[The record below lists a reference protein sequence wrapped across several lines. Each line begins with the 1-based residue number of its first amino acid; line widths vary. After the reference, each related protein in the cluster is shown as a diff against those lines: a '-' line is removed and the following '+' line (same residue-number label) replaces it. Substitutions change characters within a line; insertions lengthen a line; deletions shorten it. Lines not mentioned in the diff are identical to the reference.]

1 MTPGLKMR
9 VNVVAAVLAGLAL
22 RVYLVLKFPVTDTGD
37 APFYME
43 LAWNWLKN
51 GVYGF
56 PVYGRLTPVDMR
68 VPGYPAFLA
77 AVFAFAG
84 QSARAAML
92 AQVVADLATCFVV
105 ALIAVRLAPAPARRR
120 VAIAGLWLAAL
131 CPFTANYT
139 AVVLTETLVIFLT
152 ALATLVLLQTDA
164 GAGSVPVKATPSA
177 SFVGRGF
184 SHDIS
189 AESKPGA
196 LAPEGAL
203 NNPVTG
209 MFAARIARFLSD
221 PWLLAGIVVGFGT
234 LVRPET
240 PLLLF
245 AAGLVLLA
253 KWWRPADWMKLFR
266 AGLLMGLGLLL
277 PLVPWAARNWHTLHD
292 VQFLA
297 PRYSELPGEY
307 TPLGFS
313 DWTNTWMWRFRDVYL
328 TQWKVNEEEIEI
340 DQLPAYAFDSQ
351 DEKERVADLLDEYN
365 EALTIGPNLDEG
377 FREIARERTER
388 HPLRTYVKVPL
399 LRTLTLWFTPRVE
412 LLPSSGH
419 LWPLRSEWEDDR
431 PDFLVTLGVTVV
443 NGIYVVLAL
452 IGTWL
457 ARRRPGVALLVVF
470 CVVRT
475 LFFARFVET
484 PEPRYVLEC
493 FPAVIALAAQVW
505 SQGSRQAPSL

>member
-1 MTPGLKMR
+1 MTPPNKMR
-9 VNVVAAVLAGLAL
+9 ANLAAAVCAGLAL
-22 RVYLVLKFPVTDTGD
+22 RVYLVLKFPVADTGD
-37 APFYME
+37 APFYIE

-56 PVYGRLTPVDMR
+56 AVHGQLTPVDMR

-77 AVFAFAG
+77 AVFAVAG
-84 QSARAAML
+84 QSPRAAML
-92 AQVVADLATCFVV
+92 AQVVVDLATCFVI
-105 ALIAVRLAPAPARRR
+105 ALIAARLAPESSRRR
-120 VAIAGLWLAAL
+120 VALAGLWLAAL

-152 ALATLVLLQTDA
+152 ALGILVLLQTD
-164 GAGSVPVKATPSA
+164 
-177 SFVGRGF
+177 VGTAHVARARAF
-184 SHDIS
+184 
-189 AESKPGA
+189 
-196 LAPEGAL
+196 LA
-203 NNPVTG
+203 N
-209 MFAARIARFLSD
+209 

-253 KWWRPADWMKLFR
+253 KWWRPADWMKLTR
-266 AGLLMGLGLLL
+266 AGVLLGLGLLI
-277 PLVPWAARNWHTLHD
+277 PLVPWAARNWRTLHD

-307 TPLGFS
+307 TPLGFTA
-313 DWTNTWMWRFRDVYL
+313 WTNTWMWRFRDVYL
-328 TQWKVNEEEIEI
+328 TQWKVNEEEIAI
-340 DQLPAYAFDSQ
+340 DELPAYAFDSQ
-351 DEKERVADLLDEYN
+351 DEKERMADLLDEYN
-365 EALTIGPNLDEG
+365 EALTIDPSLDQE
-377 FREIARERTER
+377 FREIGRERTER

-419 LWPLRSEWEDDR
+419 LWPLREEWQDDR
-431 PDFLVTLGVTVV
+431 PDFLVTLGLSVV
-443 NGIYVVLAL
+443 NFIYLAL
-452 IGTWL
+452 ALVGAWL
-457 ARRRPGVALLVVF
+457 ARRRPGWALLILF

-475 LFFARFVET
+475 LFFVAFVET

-493 FPAVIALAAQVW
+493 FPAVIALAAQVFTSRGSAQAL
-505 SQGSRQAPSL
+505 SQ

>member
-1 MTPGLKMR
+1 MTPSNKMR
-9 VNVVAAVLAGLAL
+9 ANVAAAVCAGLAL

-37 APFYME
+37 APFYIE

-51 GVYGF
+51 GMYGF
-56 PVYGRLTPVDMR
+56 AVHGQLTPVDMR

-77 AVFAFAG
+77 AVFAVAG
-84 QSARAAML
+84 RSPRAAML
-92 AQVVADLATCFVV
+92 AQVAVDLATCFVI
-105 ALIAVRLAPAPARRR
+105 ALMAARLASESSRRR
-120 VAIAGLWLAAL
+120 VALAGLWLATL

-152 ALATLVLLQTDA
+152 ALAILVLLQTD
-164 GAGSVPVKATPSA
+164 
-177 SFVGRGF
+177 VGG
-184 SHDIS
+184 
-189 AESKPGA
+189 
-196 LAPEGAL
+196 
-203 NNPVTG
+203 
-209 MFAARIARFLSD
+209 ARIAHSGSFLAN

-240 PLLLF
+240 PLVLF
-245 AAGLVLLA
+245 AAGLVLVA
-253 KWWRPADWMKLFR
+253 NWWRPADWMKLIR

-307 TPLGFS
+307 TPLGFTA
-313 DWTNTWMWRFRDVYL
+313 WTNTWMWRFRDVYL
-328 TQWKVNEEEIEI
+328 TQWKVNEEEIAI
-340 DQLPAYAFDSQ
+340 DELPAYAFDSQ
-351 DEKERVADLLDEYN
+351 DEKERMADLLDEYN
-365 EALTIGPNLDEG
+365 EALTIDPPLDQE

-399 LRTLTLWFTPRVE
+399 LRALTLWFTPRVE

-419 LWPLRSEWEDDR
+419 LWPLREEWQDDR
-431 PDFLVTLGVTVV
+431 PDFLVTLGLSVV
-443 NGIYVVLAL
+443 NIIYIALAL
-452 IGTWL
+452 AGAWL
-457 ARRRPGVALLVVF
+457 ARRRPGWALLILV

-475 LFFARFVET
+475 LFFVKFVET

-505 SQGSRQAPSL
+505 SRGSAQTLSQ

>member
-1 MTPGLKMR
+1 MTPINKMR
-9 VNVVAAVLAGLAL
+9 ANVAAAVAAGLAL

-37 APFYME
+37 APFYIE

-56 PVYGRLTPVDMR
+56 AVHGQLTPVDMR

-77 AVFAFAG
+77 AVFAVAG
-84 QSARAAML
+84 QSPRAAML
-92 AQVVADLATCFVV
+92 SQVVVDLVTCFVI
-105 ALIAVRLAPAPARRR
+105 ALIAARLAPESSRRR
-120 VAIAGLWLAAL
+120 VALAGLWLAAL

-152 ALATLVLLQTDA
+152 ALAILVLLQTDVGGA
-164 GAGSVPVKATPSA
+164 QVARAGS
-177 SFVGRGF
+177 F
-184 SHDIS
+184 
-189 AESKPGA
+189 
-196 LAPEGAL
+196 LA
-203 NNPVTG
+203 N
-209 MFAARIARFLSD
+209 

-245 AAGLVLLA
+245 AAGLVLVA
-253 KWWRPADWMKLFR
+253 KWWRPTDWMKLIR
-266 AGLLMGLGLLL
+266 AGLLMGLGLLI
-277 PLVPWAARNWHTLHD
+277 PLVPWAARNWNTLHD

-313 DWTNTWMWRFRDVYL
+313 AWTNTWMWRYRDVYL
-328 TQWKVNEEEIEI
+328 TQWKVNEEEIAI
-340 DQLPAYAFDSQ
+340 DQIPTYAFDSQ
-351 DEKERVADLLDEYN
+351 DEKERMADLLDEYN
-365 EALTIGPNLDEG
+365 EALTIDPPLDQE

-419 LWPLRSEWEDDR
+419 LWPLRDEWQDDR
-431 PDFLVTLGVTVV
+431 PDFLVTLGLSVV
-443 NGIYVVLAL
+443 NIIYIALAL
-452 IGTWL
+452 AGAWV
-457 ARRRPGVALLVVF
+457 ARRRPGWALLILF

-475 LFFARFVET
+475 LYFAKFVET

-493 FPAVIALAAQVW
+493 FPALIALAAQVFA
-505 SQGSRQAPSL
+505 SRG

>member
-1 MTPGLKMR
+1 MTPTNKMR
-9 VNVVAAVLAGLAL
+9 ANFVAAVCAGLAL

-37 APFYME
+37 APFYIE

-56 PVYGRLTPVDMR
+56 AVHGQLTPVDMR

-77 AVFAFAG
+77 AVFAVAG
-84 QSARAAML
+84 QSPRAAML
-92 AQVVADLATCFVV
+92 AQVVVDLATCFVI
-105 ALIAVRLAPAPARRR
+105 ALIAARLAPESSRRR
-120 VAIAGLWLAAL
+120 VTIAGLWLAAL

-152 ALATLVLLQTDA
+152 ALAILVLLQTD
-164 GAGSVPVKATPSA
+164 
-177 SFVGRGF
+177 VGG
-184 SHDIS
+184 
-189 AESKPGA
+189 
-196 LAPEGAL
+196 
-203 NNPVTG
+203 VQ
-209 MFAARIARFLSD
+209 IARSTSFLAN

-253 KWWRPADWMKLFR
+253 KWWRPEDWMKLIR
-266 AGLLMGLGLLL
+266 AGLLMALGLLM

-307 TPLGFS
+307 TPLGFTA
-313 DWTNTWMWRFRDVYL
+313 WTNTWLWRFRDVYL
-328 TQWKVNEEEIEI
+328 TQWKVNEEEIAI
-340 DQLPAYAFDSQ
+340 DDIPAYAFDSH
-351 DEKERVADLLDEYN
+351 DEKERMADLLDEYN
-365 EALTIGPNLDEG
+365 EALTIDPPLDSE

-419 LWPLRSEWEDDR
+419 LWPLREEWQDDR
-431 PDFLVTLGVTVV
+431 PDFLVTLGLTFV
-443 NGIYVVLAL
+443 NIIYIALAL
-452 IGTWL
+452 AGAWL
-457 ARRRPGVALLVVF
+457 ARRRPGWALLILF

-475 LFFARFVET
+475 LFFVKFVET

-493 FPAVIALAAQVW
+493 FPAVIALAAQVFA
-505 SQGSRQAPSL
+505 SRSTRA